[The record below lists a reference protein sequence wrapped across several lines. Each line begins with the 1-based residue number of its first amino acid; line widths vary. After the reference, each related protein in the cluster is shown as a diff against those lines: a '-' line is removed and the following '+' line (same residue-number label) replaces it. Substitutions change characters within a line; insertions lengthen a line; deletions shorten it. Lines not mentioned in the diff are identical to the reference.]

1 MEILLDTFQ
10 RWYPTLLTIVIFY
23 VMYILAKKLLERQ
36 SRGHTDR
43 GLIKSIVLFLIGLIG
58 IVSIILALPMEPE
71 QKGQITS
78 LIGIVLSAVLGLSS
92 TTFIGNALAGI
103 ALKMRRSFKPGDFI
117 KVDDVF
123 GRVTEQGLFH
133 TEIQTVDRD
142 LTSLPN
148 MTLASNAVKVTR
160 SSGTFIHAECSLGYD
175 VNRLKIEE
183 ALLKAAEDCKL
194 EDPFVHI
201 MSLGDFSIVYRVH
214 GLLKDVKSI
223 VSARSKLTGHVIDT
237 LHDAGIEIVSPNFMN
252 QRQVGETVFI
262 PNKYRTNNKAVLEDT
277 KPENVIF
284 DKAEE
289 AEDLEK
295 KKEVLAEVDNKI
307 KTNQE
312 SLKTAST
319 EEERAAIEERIK
331 KAKALKERMETR
343 IDTKIEE
350 LDTKT

>member
-1 MEILLDTFQ
+1 MEILQSTFSK
-10 RWYPTLLTIVIFY
+10 WVPTLLTILFFY
-23 VMYILAKKLLERQ
+23 AMYIFAKKLLERQ

-43 GLIKSIVLFLIGLIG
+43 GLIKSIVLFMIGLVGVIS
-58 IVSIILALPMEPE
+58 IVLAIPMDPA

-117 KVDDVF
+117 TVDGTF

-133 TEIQTVDRD
+133 TEIQTIDRD
-142 LTSLPN
+142 LTTLPN
-148 MTLASNAVKVTR
+148 MTLATNAVKVTR

-201 MSLGDFSIVYRVH
+201 VTLGDFSIVYRVH

-223 VSARSKLTGHVIDT
+223 VSARSKLTGHVIDS

-262 PNKYRTNNKAVLEDT
+262 PKKYRTNNKAVLEDT

-289 AEDLEK
+289 AEGLEK
-295 KKEVLAEVDNKI
+295 RKEMVADIDNKI
-307 KTNQE
+307 KENQE
-312 SLKTAST
+312 SLKNAASD
-319 EEERAAIEERIK
+319 EEKIAIEAKIE
-331 KAKALKERMETR
+331 KAKALKEKMET
-343 IDTKIEE
+343 KIESKVEE